1 MMEEI
6 GQRIGPGE
14 LFGEI
19 GLFSPERKRTQTLV
33 CETHGE
39 LYDMTDEM
47 IFQLYYQNPR
57 LGFYLMRLVAG
68 RLLKDVHRRGSEPAV
83 AR

>member
-1 MMEEI
+1 MAEI

-14 LFGEI
+14 LIGEI
-19 GLFSPERKRTQTLV
+19 GLFSPERKRTQTVV
-33 CETHGE
+33 CETDSE

-68 RLLKDVHRRGSEPAV
+68 RLLKDVQRRDGEPAT
-83 AR
+83 A